1 MFFGRV
7 SKGLPLMV
15 VQQKLSCDHIVS
27 KEIKKYYTERNLK
40 KMKIMELFK
49 IICPEEYK
57 GLSVEIEKFPDKMNV
72 NGKSVLVFSVLNV
85 HDLKVP

>member
-1 MFFGRV
+1 M
-7 SKGLPLMV
+7 
-15 VQQKLSCDHIVS
+15 
-27 KEIKKYYTERNLK
+27 K